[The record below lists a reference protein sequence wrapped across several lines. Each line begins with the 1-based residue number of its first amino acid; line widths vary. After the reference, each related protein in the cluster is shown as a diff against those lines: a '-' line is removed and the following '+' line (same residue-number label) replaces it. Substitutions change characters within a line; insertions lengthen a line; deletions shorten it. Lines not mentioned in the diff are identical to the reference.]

1 VVEEEDE
8 EESEANGMESRSARR
23 PRLRGG
29 GSTHRRARPV
39 RTHRPHGRFLID
51 GADSYYYDYDYYNK
65 ALLHYEK
72 MLNNIYIYISLARN
86 GD

>member
-1 VVEEEDE
+1 MVEEEDE

-29 GSTHRRARPV
+29 GSAHRRARPV

-51 GADSYYYDYDYYNK
+51 GQTV
-65 ALLHYEK
+65 
-72 MLNNIYIYISLARN
+72 IIIIIIIISIFIS
-86 GD
+86 